1 MMTVINVECKSFVS
15 GRVVFEGKERE
26 SKLGKHYEVF
36 KAVLVLF
43 CQMHSGSAVEVE

>member
-15 GRVVFEGKERE
+15 GRVVFEGTERE
-26 SKLGKHYEVF
+26 SKPGKRCEVF

-43 CQMHSGSAVEVE
+43 CQMHSGSDVEVE